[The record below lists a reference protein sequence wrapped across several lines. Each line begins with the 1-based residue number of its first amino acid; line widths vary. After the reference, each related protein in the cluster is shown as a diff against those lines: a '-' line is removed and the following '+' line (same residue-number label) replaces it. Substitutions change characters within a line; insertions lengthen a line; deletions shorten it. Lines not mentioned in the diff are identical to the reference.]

1 MADNRTEERS
11 DSWLGVSKQ
20 RFSNPLS
27 LPRMSPNV
35 SRHLTESHVTL
46 FCPYR
51 FLCPSFLPS
60 SSSFS
65 ILCLRFRYHQDSFRH
80 SKFLLLYTFANSGDP
95 ARFLFPITFF
105 PRSMLLRIPRDPPI
119 FLFVIELNFR
129 LLLFF
134 YFLLFYILPS
144 FFSSFARFRV
154 WFCNFLCLISAHLR
168 PLSFLSIPWRSQSRL
183 SIRHG
188 STLFSTF
195 SFYFFLSFASS
206 ASFESAFPRA
216 LFMSLALFHASFP
229 SSSTSSFTSFYP
241 PSSLQP
247 PSLISLFLSFSLLR
261 RPRFTLIAHKEK

>member
-1 MADNRTEERS
+1 M
-11 DSWLGVSKQ
+11 SKQ

-51 FLCPSFLPS
+51 SLCPSFLPS

-105 PRSMLLRIPRDPPI
+105 PRSMLLRISRDPPI

-144 FFSSFARFRV
+144 SFFPLSLVFGFGFVIFFALSQLISVLFHFFPFLDVLSCVFRFDMSLLFSRPFPFIFFSHLPLPHLSNPLFRARS
-154 WFCNFLCLISAHLR
+154 LCL
-168 PLSFLSIPWRSQSRL
+168 
-183 SIRHG
+183 
-188 STLFSTF
+188 
-195 SFYFFLSFASS
+195 
-206 ASFESAFPRA
+206 
-216 LFMSLALFHASFP
+216 
-229 SSSTSSFTSFYP
+229 
-241 PSSLQP
+241 
-247 PSLISLFLSFSLLR
+247 SLFFTHHSRPPQPLPLLR
-261 RPRFTLIAHKEK
+261 FIPLLLSNHLL